1 MTAPTLRQRMTA
13 ADASFLYFERPTA
26 PLHIGS
32 TLVIDG
38 EISREEVVTHIASR
52 LHRIPRYRQIAAFDA
67 FNIGHPR
74 WEDDDR
80 FDILRHIEEVRLP
93 DGASMEEIFAVIANL
108 FAPMLPRDRPLW
120 KMIIIHGLPG
130 GRTGI
135 TSLVHHCMVDGVSGM
150 ELLTAITDFEADAP
164 PDTPQPFNPD
174 PRPDA
179 TQRSIDAYIETVESN
194 FAQQA
199 DQLRLFFDRQRQES
213 EQRAVFG
220 AMTAAMPQMTRPA
233 PATPFNRPVGGKRSY
248 AVVPM
253 SFAEIRGVR
262 SAIGGTINDVVLTT
276 LSGGVGAYLRAHG
289 HATEGVEL
297 RGMVPVN
304 VRSESDKSALGNQ
317 VSMFI
322 APLPVGIVDP
332 AERHLAVVNGMNRL
346 KEANQAGGF
355 AVMARAADQ
364 VPAFVQAMT
373 GPLVP
378 NAPSMLN
385 MICTNVPGPQIP
397 LYFVGRKAEALWPL
411 VPISMGMGLNVA
423 LTSYNGM
430 LFWGICADPELVP
443 DVGRVAEYVQAAF
456 DDLKAVAAATVATG

>member
-38 EISREEVVTHIASR
+38 DVSREEVLTHIASR
-52 LHRIPRYRQIAAFDA
+52 LHRIPRYRQVAAFDA
-67 FNIGHPR
+67 FNLGHPR

-80 FDILRHIEEVRLP
+80 FDLHRHIEEVTMP
-93 DGASMEEIFAVIANL
+93 EGSSMEEIFAVIAEI
-108 FAPMLPRDRPLW
+108 FAPILPRDRPLW
-120 KMIIIHGLPG
+120 KMIILHGLPG

-135 TSLVHHCMVDGVSGM
+135 ITLIHHCMVDGVSGM
-150 ELLTAITDFEADAP
+150 ELLTVITDFEADAP
-164 PDTPQPFNPD
+164 AETPQPFNPE

-179 TQRSIDAYIETVESN
+179 TRRSIDAYIETVESN

-199 DQLRLFFDRQRQES
+199 DQLRLFFDSKRQQS

-248 AVVPM
+248 AVIPM

-262 SAIGGTINDVVLTT
+262 SAIGGTINDVVLTA
-276 LSGGVGAYLRAHG
+276 LSGGIGAYLRSHG
-289 HATEGVEL
+289 HPTEGVEL

-304 VRSESDKSALGNQ
+304 VRSETDKSALGNQ

-322 APLPVGIVDP
+322 APLPIGILD
-332 AERHLAVVNGMNRL
+332 AHERHLAVVNGMNRL

-355 AVMARAADQ
+355 AVLARSQDQ
-364 VPAFVQAMT
+364 VPPLLQAMM

-378 NAPSMLN
+378 NAPSLLN
-385 MICTNVPGPQIP
+385 MVCTNVPGPQIP

-411 VPISMGMGLNVA
+411 VPASMGMGLNVA

-430 LFWGICADPELVP
+430 LFWGIVADPDLVP
-443 DVGRVAEYVQAAF
+443 DVGKVAEDIRAAF
-456 DDLKAVAAATVATG
+456 DELKTTAAAASKG